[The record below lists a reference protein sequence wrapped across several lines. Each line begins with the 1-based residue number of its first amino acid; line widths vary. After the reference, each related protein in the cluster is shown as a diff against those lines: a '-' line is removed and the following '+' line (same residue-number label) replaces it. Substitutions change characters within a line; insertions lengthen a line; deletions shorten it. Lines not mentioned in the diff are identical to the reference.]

1 MIKSIN
7 LYKLAK
13 VTTIIDIVFHTAVY
27 FPFGGFVFLIELY
40 GICKKKFAFYKLR
53 IFILII
59 RVIWP
64 ILLLSITILQLIEE
78 PKLPIE

>member
-40 GICKKKFAFYKLR
+40 GICKKKFAFSNRQKKQK
-53 IFILII
+53 F
-59 RVIWP
+59 
-64 ILLLSITILQLIEE
+64 
-78 PKLPIE
+78 